1 MLRNILASSRYL
13 LVIAVI
19 GSFLTS
25 ITLLIY
31 GGLSVGSMI
40 IEVFVHRAFTSDEF
54 KHLAVEDIELIDLFL
69 LGAVLYIIALGLYEL
84 FIDEK
89 LPAPRWLQVSSLDD
103 LKAILIGVVI
113 VLLAVTFLGNV
124 VAWDGSANIL
134 ALGIAVGLVLFALAY
149 LVGLGSRHH
158 QAEPNEQ
165 PKEE

>member
-13 LVIAVI
+13 LIIAVI

-31 GGLSVGSMI
+31 GGLSVGSII
-40 IEVFVHRAFTSDEF
+40 IEVFVHRTFTSDEF

-69 LGAVLYIIALGLYEL
+69 LGAVLYIVALGLYEL
-84 FIDEK
+84 FIDDK
-89 LPAPRWLQVSSLDD
+89 LPTPRWLKISSLDD
-103 LKAILIGVVI
+103 LKVILVGVII

-124 VAWDGSANIL
+124 VTWDGSPNIL

-149 LVGLGSRHH
+149 LIGLGPRHQ
-158 QAEPNEQ
+158 QAEPDEQ
-165 PKEE
+165 SKEE